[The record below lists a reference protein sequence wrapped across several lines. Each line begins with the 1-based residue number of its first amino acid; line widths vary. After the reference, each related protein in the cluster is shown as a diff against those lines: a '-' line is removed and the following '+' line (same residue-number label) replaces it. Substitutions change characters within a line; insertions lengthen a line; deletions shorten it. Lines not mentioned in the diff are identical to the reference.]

1 MTIDSLMHDDHDHEH
16 DHEHE
21 HDERTET
28 IQLWIK
34 TALLFGLGI
43 YFAYNIA
50 SGNLANYI
58 NARFAWLS
66 YVASALFLLIGLFSA
81 IHLLRDHAHDHDH
94 EHNHD
99 TITTTSRS
107 RGASL
112 AIIAVPLV
120 LGTLIPS
127 QPLGAQA
134 VSGSI
139 STSSVDAQRYPDLQ
153 RRAGAAQRARL
164 GARLQQD
171 DASTFNGQPA
181 DVIGFVYVE
190 PSFGTNQ
197 FMVARFAI
205 SCCVADATAIG
216 VPVVWDQTPTLKQGE
231 WLEVKGTFSVAA
243 FQGDQKP
250 VLQADQ
256 RRSGRSAGTSRI
268 SIRNDT

>member
-1 MTIDSLMHDDHDHEH
+1 MTAITTHDQ
-16 DHEHE
+16 
-21 HDERTET
+21 DERIET

-50 SGNLANYI
+50 SGNLTNYI

-81 IHLLRDHAHDHDH
+81 LHLLRDHHDHDEHNHAEHDHDH
-94 EHNHD
+94 EQ
-99 TITTTSRS
+99 ISWR
-107 RGASL
+107 SL
-112 AIIAVPLV
+112 AIIAVPLL

-139 STSSVDAQRYPDLQ
+139 STSSVALSDTQTFNVAPDQRNVLDWV
-153 RRAGAAQRARL
+153 RAFN
-164 GARLQQD
+164 QD
-171 DASTFNGQPA
+171 DASTFEGQPA
-181 DVIGFVYVE
+181 DVIGFMYVE
-190 PSFGTNQ
+190 PSFGTHQ

-216 VPVVWDQTPTLKQGE
+216 VPVVWDQMPTLRQGE

-243 FQGDQKP
+243 FQGNQIP
-250 VLQADQ
+250 VLQATSVEQVDQ
-256 RRSGRSAGTSRI
+256 PEHPYLYP
-268 SIRNDT
+268 